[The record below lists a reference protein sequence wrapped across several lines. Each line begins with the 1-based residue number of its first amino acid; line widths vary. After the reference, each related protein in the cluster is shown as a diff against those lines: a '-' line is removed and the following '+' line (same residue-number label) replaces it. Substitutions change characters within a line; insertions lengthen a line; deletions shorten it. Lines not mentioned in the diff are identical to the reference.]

1 MDDLKFRDV
10 EKKRLRYKFV
20 RTRDEL
26 QSMTFTIA
34 SMMVPDEGVVA
45 VVVICNPKSD
55 RYNVTIT
62 KALKLYDIVGST
74 LTVRPGRRRAAVY
87 TSQTLAFSSSRSQSQ
102 MVVNAGDYVVQE
114 TDGVGYYIVNKETF
128 EDTYEF
134 VPDNI
139 PTMLAGFVAKTLCL
153 RNTDNSKVVRKSFTV
168 ICEMLVDRGETLS
181 IEETAPIA
189 LDLHARAVT
198 PSSGG
203 VFHVDLPGD
212 CGYRVIYSLNQTFKL
227 PDVRKLLAPL
237 ENNVG
242 KDAAVARRNDDEDE
256 DEDFVGDIEED
267 DVIMEEGG
275 DTENDNNDI
284 NEKALSEADSYTTKM
299 GGGDSQNQHQQ
310 RGGGGINNIREV
322 ILVTREKVFSTS
334 RRGLDESVR
343 RHVQFFCL
351 SELQFNISCHELV
364 PRHEPIRDEHVI
376 EQLVARYR
384 VKSRYHFPIIV
395 CSEPM
400 ARYLD
405 LRPGHLVRIVRFS
418 PDVGMYAPYRCCAV
432 ANTHTTAPPEETL
445 KNS

>member
-34 SMMVPDEGVVA
+34 SMMVHDEGVVA
-45 VVVICNPKSD
+45 IVVICNPKSD
-55 RYNVTIT
+55 RYNVTIP

-74 LTVRPGRRRAAVY
+74 LTVRPRRRRAAVY

-139 PTMLAGFVAKTLCL
+139 PTMLAGFLAKTLCL
-153 RNTDNSKVVRKSFTV
+153 RNTANSKVVRKSFTV

-181 IEETAPIA
+181 IEETTPIA

-212 CGYRVIYSLNQTFKL
+212 CGYRVIYRLNQTFKL
-227 PDVRKLLAPL
+227 PD
-237 ENNVG
+237 
-242 KDAAVARRNDDEDE
+242 
-256 DEDFVGDIEED
+256 
-267 DVIMEEGG
+267 
-275 DTENDNNDI
+275 
-284 NEKALSEADSYTTKM
+284 
-299 GGGDSQNQHQQ
+299 
-310 RGGGGINNIREV
+310 
-322 ILVTREKVFSTS
+322 
-334 RRGLDESVR
+334 
-343 RHVQFFCL
+343 
-351 SELQFNISCHELV
+351 FNISRHELV

-384 VKSRYHFPIIV
+384 VKSRYHFPIIA
-395 CSEPM
+395 CSDPM
-400 ARYLD
+400 VRYLD
-405 LRPGHLVRIVRFS
+405 LRPSHLVRIVRFS